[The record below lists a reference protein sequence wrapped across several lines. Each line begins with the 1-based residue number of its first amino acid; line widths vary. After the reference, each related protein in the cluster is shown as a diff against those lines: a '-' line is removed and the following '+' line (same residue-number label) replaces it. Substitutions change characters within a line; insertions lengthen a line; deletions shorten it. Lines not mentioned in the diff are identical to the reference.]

1 MSPMFILYI
10 IYLCIAAVVAVVIFI
25 YTLKNRKSIKEAIT
39 AALGV
44 TSALKGNS
52 MKIEKINDTSTAAA
66 DQMAAAAEPTTAPA
80 VAESAKVN
88 IKNIS
93 YSDDINLNEGAY
105 PEVKSANLS
114 EDVELV
120 FNMFNTLSSED
131 KKKVL
136 NIMLKDIYIK

>member
-66 DQMAAAAEPTTAPA
+66 EPTTATG

-120 FNMFNTLSSED
+120 FNIFNTLSSED